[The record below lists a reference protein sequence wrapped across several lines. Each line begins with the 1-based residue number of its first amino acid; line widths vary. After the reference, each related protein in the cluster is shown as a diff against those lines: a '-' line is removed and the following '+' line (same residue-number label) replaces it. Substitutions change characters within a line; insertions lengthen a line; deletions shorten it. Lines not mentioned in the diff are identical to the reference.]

1 MADDPDPRD
10 IAAAWRPERPGKRD
24 AKDIPDALVEP
35 AWGGIRVAVSLTPDK
50 AAVYRA
56 GEELDV
62 LDTLLAALVV
72 AFDAVDAV
80 VTGNLTTKALEDGV
94 GVGPALTKVERPP
107 ILIPRAWRK
116 NVKDDPYIQARDF
129 ASREDAAAKPV
140 QDALAAGVTHAFVA
154 TDLLWLDGMPLGQ
167 VPLQERKRLLDGI
180 LAPSELVRV
189 TPFVKRSA
197 ILTLVTWGQ
206 LGFAELSYRAA
217 NSRYAAG
224 SEQADWAVSRPPEG
238 PHGPAKGP
246 VPAR

>member
-10 IAAAWRPERPGKRD
+10 IAAAWRPERPGGRN

-35 AWGGIRVAVSLTPDK
+35 AWGGIRVAVSLAPDE
-50 AAVYRA
+50 AVIYRA
-56 GEELDV
+56 GEALDV
-62 LDTLLAALVV
+62 PVTLLAELVA
-72 AFDAVDAV
+72 AFDALDAV

-94 GVGPALTKVERPP
+94 GVGPALAKVERPP
-107 ILIPRAWRK
+107 ILIPRGIRRS
-116 NVKDDPYIQARDF
+116 VRDDPYVQARDY
-129 ASREDAAAKPV
+129 ASKEDAAAKPV
-140 QDALAAGVTHAFVA
+140 QEALAAGIAHAFVA
-154 TDLLWLDGMPLGQ
+154 TDLLWLDGMPLDQ

-180 LAPSELVRV
+180 LAPSQLVRV
-189 TPFVKRSA
+189 TPFVKHSA

-224 SEQADWAVSRPPEG
+224 SENADWAVSRPPEG

-246 VPAR
+246 VAGR